1 MGTNETLLRS
11 IAKTC
16 VVRLPVLLVPLHPP
30 VDGGDDD
37 GGDKRP
43 EEQREERLVAADC
56 RADERGGLEQRRDG
70 RHGGKEA
77 VLVRRRVGAVRAQQ
91 RRQRRQRLKEEREGA
106 DVEGRRVAADGLC
119 PDAEADDVAERR
131 LEAMSA
137 GR

>member
-1 MGTNETLLRS
+1 M
-11 IAKTC
+11 
-16 VVRLPVLLVPLHPP
+16 
-30 VDGGDDD
+30 
-37 GGDKRP
+37 RP

-56 RADERGGLEQRRDG
+56 RADERGGLEQRRDD

-91 RRQRRQRLKEEREGA
+91 RRQRRQRRQRLKEERDGA
-106 DVEGRRVAADGLC
+106 HVERRRVAADGLC
-119 PDAEADDVAERR
+119 PDAEADDVAERG

>member
-1 MGTNETLLRS
+1 MPRS

-16 VVRLPVLLVPLHPP
+16 VVRLPVLLAPLHPP

-37 GGDKRP
+37 GGDMRP

-56 RADERGGLEQRRDG
+56 RADERGGLEQRRDD

-91 RRQRRQRLKEEREGA
+91 RRQRLKEERDGA
-106 DVEGRRVAADGLC
+106 HVEGRRVAADGLC